1 MVKKRLAAVG
11 AALIVHGVAYAGAAT
26 TACSTT
32 GAGSDDASTPAGTW
46 AANGQAGLIMTRS
59 DTTTKSGNASF
70 AAAHAMG
77 RWTLSGGLAGLYA
90 SAGSVTTQQDLK
102 AFLQSDL
109 QLTRRMFWFSTA
121 RWDRNLFSGFAYQES
136 IATGA
141 GFNLIQTPATQLST
155 ELGVGYRRQEPEIL
169 VTNAIGGVIA
179 RTREPVVNDA
189 VVQAVVK
196 YEHSITSSTKLLNTL
211 LVESGAS
218 DTTTTD
224 NLSLQVKVDAS
235 LSLAVGMQLVNNTS
249 PPPGSARHTDSVMTV
264 NLVYELKNPKLSV
277 TGSAPQAVSD
287 LNLP

>member
-1 MVKKRLAAVG
+1 MVKKTLAAFG
-11 AALIVHGVAYAGAAT
+11 AALIVHGVAYAATDTAAGT
-26 TACSTT
+26 TTSTE
-32 GAGSDDASTPAGTW
+32 ANAGTW
-46 AANGQAGLIMTRS
+46 AATGQAGLIMTRS

-90 SAGSVTTQQDLK
+90 SAGNVTTQQDLK

-109 QLTRRMFWFSTA
+109 QLTQHTFWFSTA
-121 RWDRNLFSGFAYQES
+121 RWDRNLFTGFAYQES

-141 GFNLIQTPATQLST
+141 GFNLVQTTATQLST
-155 ELGVGYRRQEPEIL
+155 ELGIGYRRQEPEIL
-169 VTNAIGGVIA
+169 VTNASGGVIA
-179 RTREPVVNDA
+179 RTREPVVTDA
-189 VVQAVVK
+189 VMQAVVK
-196 YEHSITSSTKLLNTL
+196 YEHSISSSTKLLNTV

-235 LSLAVGMQLVNNTS
+235 LALAVGMQLVNNTS
-249 PPPGSARHTDSVMTV
+249 PPPGSARHTDTMMTV
-264 NLVYELKNPKLSV
+264 NLVYELKNPKLTA